1 MASKVYVLVEV
12 EDNCLSDTTVIGP
25 GDVEIIDIDWDLIPN
40 DPVEAKNKLSEILE
54 AINRIEDQ
62 VHPNRL
68 ALAPLERA
76 ELRLREYINEMQDD
90 EDEDEEEE
98 CLVCGELLEDCSCDE
113 EDEDED
119 EDDDDEDD
127 DDEEQLGIN
136 LSDMNKATTDVVK
149 TTPTEI
155 MPGVTQI
162 KTDENLGQNLLEFL
176 GG

>member
-68 ALAPLERA
+68 ALAPLERV

-90 EDEDEEEE
+90 EDEDEEE
-98 CLVCGELLEDCSCDE
+98 CDVCGELLEYCSCDE
-113 EDEDED
+113 EDEEED
-119 EDDDDEDD
+119 
-127 DDEEQLGIN
+127 G
-136 LSDMNKATTDVVK
+136 TD
-149 TTPTEI
+149 
-155 MPGVTQI
+155 
-162 KTDENLGQNLLEFL
+162 
-176 GG
+176 